1 MGQLLTSQRPMRSVR
16 FVLLP
21 EITISMGMQSWVLST
36 VVFAGSHFTTST
48 AQGASSTS
56 RSVVLPIILW

>member
-21 EITISMGMQSWVLST
+21 EITISMGIQSWVLST
-36 VVFAGSHFTTST
+36 VVFAGSHFTTCVYRKFDST
-48 AQGASSTS
+48 
-56 RSVVLPIILW
+56 